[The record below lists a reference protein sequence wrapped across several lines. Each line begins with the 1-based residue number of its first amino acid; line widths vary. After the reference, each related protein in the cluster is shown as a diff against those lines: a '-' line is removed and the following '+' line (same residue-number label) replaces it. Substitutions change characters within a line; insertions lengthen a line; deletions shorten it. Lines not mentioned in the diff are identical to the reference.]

1 MRNLLFQISYDG
13 TNYHGFQCQDG
24 QITIQSELERVL
36 HILTSENLRITGC
49 GRTDAG
55 VHAIRYYFNVKT
67 KSPIPCDRFVLAMNS
82 LLPDD
87 ITVSDCRE
95 VPEEFHARFS
105 PKYKTYV
112 YRILNKRNP
121 EALRHRR
128 SYFYPIL
135 LDIKKMQD
143 ACSVIVGEKDF
154 RCFMAS
160 GGQVKTTV
168 RNVMELSVAP
178 VDGEI
183 EIRVSANGFLY
194 NMVRI
199 IVGTLIQIGIGKMTK
214 EELEKI
220 ITEKNR
226 TDAGMTVPPH
236 GLYLYDV
243 YYELD
248 ERTESK

>member
-13 TNYHGFQCQDG
+13 TNYHGYQCQDG

-36 HILTSENLRITGC
+36 NTLTGENLRITGC

-55 VHAIRYYFNVKT
+55 VHAIRYYFNVHT
-67 KSPIPCDRFVLAMNS
+67 MSPIPCDRFVLAMNS
-82 LLPDD
+82 LLPCD
-87 ITVSDCRE
+87 ITVRECTE
-95 VPEEFHARFS
+95 VPPDFHARFS

-112 YRILNKRNP
+112 YKILNQRNP
-121 EALRHRR
+121 EALSCKR
-128 SYFYPIL
+128 SYFYPIP
-135 LDIKKMQD
+135 LDVEKMQD
-143 ACSVIVGEKDF
+143 ACSLIVGEKDF

-168 RNVMELSVAP
+168 RNVTELTVTKT
-178 VDGEI
+178 GNEI
-183 EIRVSANGFLY
+183 EIRISANGFLY

-199 IVGTLIQIGIGKMTK
+199 ITGTLIQIGNGKMTK
-214 EELEKI
+214 EELNNI
-220 ITEKNR
+220 IESKCR

-243 YYELD
+243 YY
-248 ERTESK
+248 

>member
-13 TNYHGFQCQDG
+13 TNYHGYQCQDG

-36 HILTSENLRITGC
+36 GVLTGESLRITGC

-55 VHAIRYYFNVKT
+55 VHAIHYYFNVHT

-82 LLPDD
+82 LLPED

-95 VPEEFHARFS
+95 VAEDFHARFS

-112 YRILNKRNP
+112 YRILNQHNP
-121 EALRHRR
+121 EALQAKR

-135 LDIKKMQD
+135 LDVKKMQD
-143 ACSVIVGEKDF
+143 ACSEIIGEKDF

-168 RNVMELSVAP
+168 RNVTELTVTKE
-178 VDGEI
+178 GNFI
-183 EIRVSANGFLY
+183 EIRISANGFLY

-199 IVGTLIQIGIGKMTK
+199 ITGTLIQIGNGKMTK
-214 EELEKI
+214 EELHDI
-220 ITEKNR
+220 IERKERTE
-226 TDAGMTVPPH
+226 AGMTVPPH

-243 YYELD
+243 YY
-248 ERTESK
+248 

>member
-1 MRNLLFQISYDG
+1 MRNLLFRISYDG

-36 HILTSENLRITGC
+36 NILTSENLRITGC

-67 KSPIPCDRFVLAMNS
+67 ESPIPCDRFVLAMNS

-128 SYFYPIL
+128 SYFYPIP
-135 LDIKKMQD
+135 LDLEKMQD
-143 ACSVIVGEKDF
+143 ACRVIIGEKDF

-168 RNVMELSVAP
+168 RNVMELSVTP

-199 IVGTLIQIGIGKMTK
+199 IVGTLIQIGIGKMTR
-214 EELEKI
+214 EELERI
-220 ITEKNR
+220 ITEKDR

-243 YYELD
+243 YYDLD
-248 ERTESK
+248 GKDPV

>member
-36 HILTSENLRITGC
+36 KILTGEDLRITGC

-67 KSPIPCDRFVLAMNS
+67 ESPIPCERFVLAMNS

-87 ITVSDCRE
+87 ITVRSCRE
-95 VPEEFHARFS
+95 VHEEFHARFS

-121 EALRHRR
+121 EALRYHR
-128 SYFYPIL
+128 SYFYPIP
-135 LDIKKMQD
+135 LDIQAMQD
-143 ACSVIVGEKDF
+143 ACGAIIGEKDF

-168 RNVMELSVAP
+168 RNVMELTVTP
-178 VDGEI
+178 IDDEI

-199 IVGTLIQIGIGKMTK
+199 IVGTLIQIGIGKMTR
-214 EELEKI
+214 EELERI
-220 ITEKNR
+220 IFEKCR

-248 ERTESK
+248 GKDRV

>member
-13 TNYHGFQCQDG
+13 TNYHGYQCQDG

-36 HILTSENLRITGC
+36 HTLTGEELRITGC

-55 VHAIRYYFNVKT
+55 VHAIRYYFNVHT
-67 KSPIPCDRFVLAMNS
+67 NSPIPCDRFVLAMNS
-82 LLPDD
+82 LLPSD
-87 ITVSDCRE
+87 ITVSFCRE

-112 YRILNKRNP
+112 YRILNRRYP
-121 EALRHRR
+121 DALECKH

-135 LDIKKMQD
+135 LDVKKMQE
-143 ACSVIVGEKDF
+143 ACSLIVGEKDF

-168 RNVMELSVAP
+168 RNVTELTVSKENDMV
-178 VDGEI
+178 
-183 EIRVSANGFLY
+183 EIRISANGFLY

-199 IVGTLIQIGIGKMTK
+199 ITGTLIQIGTGKMSL
-214 EELEKI
+214 EELENI
-220 ITEKNR
+220 IKSKCRTE
-226 TDAGMTVPPH
+226 AGMTVPPH

-243 YYELD
+243 YY
-248 ERTESK
+248 

>member
-1 MRNLLFQISYDG
+1 MRNLLFRISYDG

-36 HILTSENLRITGC
+36 NILTSENLRITGC

-67 KSPIPCDRFVLAMNS
+67 ESPIPCDRFVLAMNS

-128 SYFYPIL
+128 SYFYPIP
-135 LDIKKMQD
+135 LDLEKMQD
-143 ACSVIVGEKDF
+143 ACRVIIGEKDF

-168 RNVMELSVAP
+168 RNVMELSVTP

-199 IVGTLIQIGIGKMTK
+199 IVGTLIQIGIGKMTR
-214 EELEKI
+214 EELERI
-220 ITEKNR
+220 IAEKDR

-243 YYELD
+243 YYDLD
-248 ERTESK
+248 GKDPV

>member
-13 TNYHGFQCQDG
+13 TNYHGYQCQDG

-36 HILTSENLRITGC
+36 HTLTGEELRVTGC

-55 VHAIRYYFNVKT
+55 VHAIRYYFNVHT
-67 KSPIPCDRFVLAMNS
+67 NSPIPCDRFVLAMNS
-82 LLPDD
+82 LLPSD
-87 ITVSDCRE
+87 ITVSFCRE

-112 YRILNKRNP
+112 YRILNRRYP
-121 EALRHRR
+121 DALECKR

-135 LDIKKMQD
+135 LDVKKMQE
-143 ACSVIVGEKDF
+143 ACGLIVGEKDF

-168 RNVMELSVAP
+168 RNVTELTVSKENDMV
-178 VDGEI
+178 
-183 EIRVSANGFLY
+183 EIRISANGFLY

-199 IVGTLIQIGIGKMTK
+199 ITGTLIQIGTGKMSL
-214 EELEKI
+214 EELENI
-220 ITEKNR
+220 IKSKCRTE
-226 TDAGMTVPPH
+226 AGMTVPPH

-243 YYELD
+243 YY
-248 ERTESK
+248 